1 MTERPTPAEPGDG
14 ALSGVVVVLL
24 VDFHPHHQSWGWRR
38 LMRGGGVWRE
48 QAGATFAKVMGSG
61 HDGGFTLRP
70 SATHQGLVAM
80 VPNQG
85 QAQALLES
93 DLAQDYRQ
101 RARQWWAGIMAIQSA
116 RGSWDGH
123 AWQPSAAPSYA
134 APLTRQAMPMAVL
147 TRASIRPAKAMAFWR
162 HAPAAQEDLQASDGC
177 LLAMGLG
184 EAPLVRQCTFS
195 LWRDAQAMTDYAQD
209 GAHQR
214 AAAAAY
220 KNDFFSE
227 SLFVRL
233 NLLSQRGVWRG
244 PIAAHA

>member
-1 MTERPTPAEPGDG
+1 LTAHPSLTAPGDG

-24 VDFHPHHQSWGWRR
+24 VDFHPDHQSWGWRR
-38 LMRGGGVWRE
+38 LIRGGGVWRE
-48 QAGATFAKVMGSG
+48 QAGASFAKVMGSG

-70 SATHQGLVAM
+70 SASHQGVLAL
-80 VPNQG
+80 VPNQASAHALLDSEL
-85 QAQALLES
+85 AQA
-93 DLAQDYRQ
+93 YRQ
-101 RARQWWAGIMAIQSA
+101 RARQWWAGIMTIQSA
-116 RGSWDGH
+116 RGSWDGQN
-123 AWQPSAAPSYA
+123 WLPSPAQSFAQ
-134 APLTRQAMPMAVL
+134 PLTRRKMPLAVL

-162 HAPAAQEDLQASDGC
+162 HAPAAQSDLQGNNGC

-195 LWRDAQAMTDYAQD
+195 VWRDTQAMEDYAQD

-214 AAAAAY
+214 AATAAY

-233 NLLSQRGVWRG
+233 GLLSQRGVWRH
-244 PIAAHA
+244 PAPAHA

>member
-1 MTERPTPAEPGDG
+1 
-14 ALSGVVVVLL
+14 
-24 VDFHPHHQSWGWRR
+24 
-38 LMRGGGVWRE
+38 MRGGGVWRE

-93 DLAQDYRQ
+93 DLAQGYRQ

-147 TRASIRPAKAMAFWR
+147 TRASIRPAKAMA
-162 HAPAAQEDLQASDGC
+162 
-177 LLAMGLG
+177 
-184 EAPLVRQCTFS
+184 

-233 NLLSQRGVWRG
+233 SLLSQRGVWRG